1 MRFKLLC
8 QNITFEPFFE
18 IFPLFD
24 NKPSNPLRSSIHS
37 EMRECGQSTSKQ
49 YSKKSL
55 NIGRNRS
62 KGSNNRHK
70 RSEKGWNA
78 SLDLEITI
86 ITICLNS
93 SLRSL
98 MLSVKQRLRLY
109 KTRFTTFFLLYHS
122 KDIPTLSNLRRSI

>member
-1 MRFKLLC
+1 MRFELLC
-8 QNITFEPFFE
+8 QNITFKRFFE

-24 NKPSNPLRSSIHS
+24 NKPLNLLRLSMYS
-37 EMRECGQSTSKQ
+37 EMREYGQSTLKQ
-49 YSKKSL
+49 YSEKLL

-70 RSEKGWNA
+70 RSKKGC
-78 SLDLEITI
+78 SVLLDLKITI

-98 MLSVKQRLRLY
+98 MLSVKQQLRLY
-109 KTRFTTFFLLYHS
+109 KARFTIFFLFYHG
-122 KDIPTLSNLRRSI
+122 KDMPTLSNLRRSI